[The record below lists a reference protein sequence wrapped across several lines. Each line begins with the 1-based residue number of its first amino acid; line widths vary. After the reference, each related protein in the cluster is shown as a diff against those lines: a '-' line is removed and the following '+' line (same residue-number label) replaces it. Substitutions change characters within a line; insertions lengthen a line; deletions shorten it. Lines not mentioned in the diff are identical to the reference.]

1 MPDGYRKTLNGG
13 NIPAVVTKC
22 DVSGDG
28 CKGNAK
34 NAELPSVLQVRQSD
48 FIQTTNGRC
57 RAKLTPQT
65 FICSVI

>member
-1 MPDGYRKTLNGG
+1 MTDGYRKTLNGG

-34 NAELPSVLQVRQSD
+34 NAELPSVLQVRQSWILSKQPMD
-48 FIQTTNGRC
+48 AAEQSSRH
-57 RAKLTPQT
+57 RPSSAL
-65 FICSVI
+65 